1 MLKWLILSLAFW
13 SSLVSAVPGTGQFV
27 QKDNLFPRV
36 RLETSEG
43 NIVIELD
50 RMKAAVTVN
59 NFLSYVEKKR
69 YDATIFHRLEPEFV
83 LQGGGYDRNFEPI
96 RTFDT
101 IPNES
106 GNGLKNNL
114 YTVAMA
120 HQETGPHTG
129 SSQFFINLNDNPSLN
144 PGKTWGYAVFGTV
157 VEGFEVLEKIKTLET
172 GLNEKLGWENVP
184 KKTLTLN
191 RVILLPAQ

>member
-1 MLKWLILSLAFW
+1 
-13 SSLVSAVPGTGQFV
+13 
-27 QKDNLFPRV
+27 
-36 RLETSEG
+36 
-43 NIVIELD
+43 
-50 RMKAAVTVN
+50 
-59 NFLSYVEKKR
+59 VEKKR

-83 LQGGGYDRNFEPI
+83 LQGGGYDSNFEAI

-114 YTVAMA
+114 YSVAMA

-144 PGKTWGYAVFGTV
+144 PGKTWGYAVFGNV

-184 KKTLTLN
+184 KKTLMLN
-191 RVILLPAQ
+191 RVILLPAK

>member
-1 MLKWLILSLAFW
+1 MLKWLVLSMAFW
-13 SSLVSAVPGTGQFV
+13 SSLVLAVPGTGQFV

-191 RVILLPAQ
+191 RVILLPAK

>member
-1 MLKWLILSLAFW
+1 MNKWFAVLLAVLSFGAF
-13 SSLVSAVPGTGQFV
+13 AVPGSGAFV

-83 LQGGGYDRNFEPI
+83 LQGGGYDRNFEAI
-96 RTFDT
+96 KTYDT

-114 YTVAMA
+114 YSVAMA

-144 PGKTWGYAVFGTV
+144 PGKTWGYAVFGNV

-172 GLNEKLGWENVP
+172 SLNEKLGWENVP
-184 KKTLTLN
+184 KKTLMLN
-191 RVILLPAQ
+191 RVILLPAK

>member
-1 MLKWLILSLAFW
+1 MNKWFAVVLAVLSFGAF
-13 SSLVSAVPGTGQFV
+13 AIPGNGEFV

-83 LQGGGYDRNFEPI
+83 LQGGGYDSNFEAI
-96 RTFDT
+96 RTFYT

-106 GNGLKNNL
+106 GNVFKNNL
-114 YTVAMA
+114 
-120 HQETGPHTG
+120 
-129 SSQFFINLNDNPSLN
+129 
-144 PGKTWGYAVFGTV
+144 
-157 VEGFEVLEKIKTLET
+157 
-172 GLNEKLGWENVP
+172 
-184 KKTLTLN
+184 
-191 RVILLPAQ
+191 